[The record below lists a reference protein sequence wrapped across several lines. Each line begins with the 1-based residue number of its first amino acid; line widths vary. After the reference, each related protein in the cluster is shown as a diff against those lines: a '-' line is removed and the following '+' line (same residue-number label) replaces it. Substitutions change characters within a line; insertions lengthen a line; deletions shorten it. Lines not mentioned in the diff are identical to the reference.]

1 MASAATRFA
10 RQAVQE
16 RKYKQ
21 HSIMGC
27 LYLLF
32 LDGLDAGRRPAAA
45 DA

>member
-16 RKYKQ
+16 RKFKQ

-27 LYLLF
+27 LYLRF
-32 LDGLDAGRRPAAA
+32 LDGLDAGR
-45 DA
+45 